1 MKHFPNDDC
10 QCVLVCSGGCR
21 THVPDF
27 RGHVVRT
34 CQRDRFQ
41 FVADKHPAMHPGQCA
56 RVNFTTQNGTD
67 NPIGWLGSLYPELQ
81 RKLGLNARVVLF
93 ELQLES
99 ILTRQIPKFTALS
112 KYPTIRRDLA
122 IVVDEAVTMSMVGN
136 CVKKIASNSLKKFQ
150 LFDEY
155 RGKGIDSG
163 RKSLAFGITLQNHDR
178 TLTDEEVD
186 TIIAKVIGALEKDL
200 DATLRE

>member
-1 MKHFPNDDC
+1 
-10 QCVLVCSGGCR
+10 
-21 THVPDF
+21 
-27 RGHVVRT
+27 
-34 CQRDRFQ
+34 
-41 FVADKHPAMHPGQCA
+41 MHPGQCA
-56 RVNFTTQNGTD
+56 RVNFNGEKGTD
-67 NPIGWLGSLYPELQ
+67 NPIGWLGTLYPELQ
-81 RKLGLNARVVLF
+81 KKLGFNGRVLLF
-93 ELQLES
+93 ELQLEPL
-99 ILTRQIPKFTALS
+99 LTRQIPVFQALS
-112 KYPTIRRDLA
+112 KYPAIRRDLA
-122 IVVDEAVTMSMVGN
+122 IVVDDAITMSMVGN

-186 TIIAKVIGALEKDL
+186 TIIAKVIVALEKDL